1 MRIFPVLIA
10 VVAVALAGC
19 NSTSSSTQSSPTQ
32 TGPTQTPGAG
42 GAACVYNQSGEAA
55 KQVSLPPTA
64 GVPNTGSLNYVLTL
78 DEDPVG
84 LTLFSDKAPCTV
96 NSFTSLAGQGYFDNL
111 SCHRLTTA
119 GIFVLQCGDPTG
131 TGSGGPGYQFDDE
144 LSGSE
149 TYPAGTL
156 AMANAGPGTN
166 GSQFFVVYGD
176 SALGADYTVFGKV
189 DSKGLKV
196 VQEIAAGGTDNAY
209 NQGDGHPLLPAV
221 INSVRPS

>member
-19 NSTSSSTQSSPTQ
+19 NSTSSSTQTSQ
-32 TGPTQTPGAG
+32 AQTPGAD
-42 GAACVYNQSGEAA
+42 GAACVYNQSGDAA
-55 KQVSLPPTA
+55 KKVSLPPTA

-78 DEDPVG
+78 DDDPVG

-166 GSQFFVVYGD
+166 GSQFFIVYGD

-189 DSKGLKV
+189 DTKGLKV
-196 VQEIAAGGTDNAY
+196 VQEIAAGGTDNA
-209 NQGDGHPLLPAV
+209 NGQGDGRPLLPAV
-221 INSVRPS
+221 ISSVRPS